1 MDEILAEI
9 YEIVEAYQ
17 SGQYKDLYEGHR
29 KLSCNMLFLAREQV
43 EANQRHNAAYYNS
56 KDKTNAGKEREA
68 DKLVPELYLCRK
80 IMDAAKGVSI
90 AMSLELKMN

>member
-1 MDEILAEI
+1 
-9 YEIVEAYQ
+9 
-17 SGQYKDLYEGHR
+17 
-29 KLSCNMLFLAREQV
+29 MLFLAKEQV

-56 KDKTNAGKEREA
+56 KEKTNAGKEREA

-90 AMSLELKMN
+90 AMSIELKMN